1 MKHGKTATLLSTT
14 LLVGLVPLAAFN
26 SQHSYYE
33 IISGVS
39 VLAFLFSAQE
49 LNRAVLEESVTKK
62 GKAYRDFVETLG
74 LFAVI
79 AAGLTAGIVPFNLS
93 LAVLVSLGVVKI
105 YELELSKRFRQSFN
119 FRLGEKVWI
128 GLTAAMYL
136 LASSNLYFLFYGYL
150 LLAAVMLYD
159 LLGLFQELR
168 ERNRV

>member
-1 MKHGKTATLLSTT
+1 MGI
-14 LLVGLVPLAAFN
+14 VPLAAFS
-26 SQHSYYE
+26 SQHPYYE
-33 IISGVS
+33 ILSGVS

-74 LFAVI
+74 LFTVI
-79 AAGLTAGIVPFNLS
+79 AAGLTVEIVPFYLS
-93 LAVLVSLGVVKI
+93 LIVLVSLGTVKI
-105 YELELSKRFRQSFN
+105 YELELSKRFRQNFN

-150 LLAAVMLYD
+150 LLSTLILYD
-159 LLGLFQELR
+159 LAGLFIELS

>member
-1 MKHGKTATLLSTT
+1 MRNRKTVTLLSTT
-14 LLVGLVPLAAFN
+14 LLVGLVPLTAFN
-26 SQHSYYE
+26 SQHPYYE
-33 IISGVS
+33 IISAAS
-39 VLAFLFSAQE
+39 ALLFLFSAQE
-49 LNRAVLEESVTKK
+49 LNRAVLEESVNKK
-62 GKAYRDFVETLG
+62 FKAYRDFVETLG
-74 LFAVI
+74 LFTVI
-79 AAGLTAGIVPFNLS
+79 AAGLTAGIVPFYLS
-93 LAVLVSLGVVKI
+93 LVVLISLGATKI